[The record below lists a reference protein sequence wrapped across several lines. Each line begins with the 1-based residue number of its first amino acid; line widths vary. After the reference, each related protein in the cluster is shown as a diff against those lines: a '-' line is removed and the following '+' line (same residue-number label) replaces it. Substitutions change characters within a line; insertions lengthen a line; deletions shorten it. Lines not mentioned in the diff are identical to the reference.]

1 MSAYITLELEHI
13 LKEILQV
20 VKPQQDDRSTRL
32 QVINELQGVVESVE
46 SLRGATVEPFGS
58 FVSNLF
64 TRWGDLDISI
74 DLPNGAYIS
83 SAGKKRKQN
92 LLVDFQKALRKM
104 GGWRRIKY
112 IPNARVPI
120 LKFESSRQ
128 SISCDISIDNL
139 QGQMKS
145 KLLFWISEIDERFH
159 DMVLLVKEW
168 AKAHDINNPKS
179 GTFNSY
185 SLSLLVIFHFQTC
198 EPAILPPLRDIYT
211 GNVADDLQG
220 VRANVER
227 HIAETC
233 ATNIRKFRQ
242 NRTRK
247 VNRSSLS
254 ELFRSFLAKFSDI
267 GLRASELGIC
277 PYTGKWEYIRSNM
290 RWLPKTYA
298 IFIEDPF
305 EQPENSARTVSM
317 GNLTRVSEA
326 FERSCRTL
334 SSADQNRGSLLA
346 TLVPPQVSQYIA
358 RATPLRSPTYNGRP
372 TYNGGRYHP
381 QPTHPQVY
389 RNMHTPSQTQHQFQ
403 NMRLETPQTQHQFQN
418 TRVETR
424 SNYSTVTRPV
434 QANHNQG
441 QQRWRAR
448 SDR

>member
-1 MSAYITLELEHI
+1 MSAYITLELEHT

-20 VKPQQDDRSTRL
+20 VKPQQGDRSTRL

-46 SLRGATVEPFGS
+46 SLR
-58 FVSNLF
+58 
-64 TRWGDLDISI
+64 
-74 DLPNGAYIS
+74 
-83 SAGKKRKQN
+83 
-92 LLVDFQKALRKM
+92 

-128 SISCDISIDNL
+128 SISCDVSIDNL

-145 KLLFWISEIDERFH
+145 KLLFRISEIDERFH

-233 ATNIRKFRQ
+233 AANIVRFRQ
-242 NRTRK
+242 TRSRK

-254 ELFRSFLAKFSDI
+254 ELFRSFLAKFSNI
-267 GLRASELGIC
+267 GLRASEQGIC
-277 PYTGKWEYIRSNM
+277 PYTGKWEFIRSNM

-317 GNLTRVSEA
+317 GNLTRISEA
-326 FERSCRTL
+326 FERSHHRL
-334 SSADQNRGSLLA
+334 SSADQNQGSLLA

-358 RATPLRSPTYNGRP
+358 RATPLPSPTYNGR
-372 TYNGGRYHP
+372 RYHP
-381 QPTHPQVY
+381 QPTRPQMY

-418 TRVETR
+418 TRLETPQTQHQFQNMTR
-424 SNYSTVTRPV
+424 PVQANHYSTMTRPV